1 MLNDPK
7 PDRPHMP
14 EYGIEAS
21 PEGMLPWSWAAERLA
36 RSRNYWVA
44 TTRPNGRP
52 HSMAVWGLWLDNT
65 FMFSS
70 APTSRKARNLA
81 RDPHVVITTEGA
93 DEAVII
99 EGVASINEDQQLMRR
114 FIDEY
119 KTKYNWEM
127 TGDEGPM
134 FIVRPERAFAFIGT
148 QDNPA
153 GSFTNTATRW
163 TFD

>member
-1 MLNDPK
+1 MIV
-7 PDRPHMP
+7 
-14 EYGIEAS
+14 EGI
-21 PEGMLPWSWAAERLA
+21 
-36 RSRNYWVA
+36 
-44 TTRPNGRP
+44 
-52 HSMAVWGLWLDNT
+52 
-65 FMFSS
+65 
-70 APTSRKARNLA
+70 
-81 RDPHVVITTEGA
+81 
-93 DEAVII
+93 
-99 EGVASINEDQQLMRR
+99 ASINEDQQLMRR

-127 TGDEGPM
+127 IGDEGPM

>member
-1 MLNDPK
+1 MTAEPK
-7 PDRPHMP
+7 RDRPYMP
-14 EYGIEAS
+14 DYGVEQS

-44 TTRPNGRP
+44 TTRPNGLP

-81 RDPHVVITTEGA
+81 RDAHVVITTEGA
-93 DEAVII
+93 DEAVIV
-99 EGVASINEDQQLMRR
+99 EGIASINEDKPLIRR
-114 FIDEY
+114 FVDEY
-119 KTKYNWEM
+119 KAKYNWEM
-127 TGDEGPM
+127 TGEEGPV
-134 FIVRPERAFAFIGT
+134 FVVRPERAFAFIGT

-153 GSFTNTATRW
+153 GRFTDTPTRW